1 MGRHGTRV
9 ANLARTAFQMEVV
22 AWARPGA
29 PKDQLDAT
37 VRLPLDELLRSC
49 DVVSLHLRLSKES
62 TGLLTLE
69 RLQSMKNGSVFI
81 NTSRGAI
88 VDEEALIESLKK
100 GPLAGAGL
108 DVFAHEPLP
117 AESPLRSLPNVLL
130 TPHIGWTVEEVFVEF
145 SRIASTQLQQ
155 YLQGSLP
162 ASELLVP
169 VA

>member
-1 MGRHGTRV
+1 
-9 ANLARTAFQMEVV
+9 
-22 AWARPGA
+22 
-29 PKDQLDAT
+29 
-37 VRLPLDELLRSC
+37 
-49 DVVSLHLRLSKES
+49 
-62 TGLLTLE
+62 
-69 RLQSMKNGSVFI
+69 MKNGSVLI

-88 VDEEALIESLKK
+88 VDEEALIETLKK